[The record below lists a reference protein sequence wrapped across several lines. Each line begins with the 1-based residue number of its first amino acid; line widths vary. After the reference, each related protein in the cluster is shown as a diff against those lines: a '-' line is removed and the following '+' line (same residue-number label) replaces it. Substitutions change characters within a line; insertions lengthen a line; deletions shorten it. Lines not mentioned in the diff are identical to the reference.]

1 MASYAAE
8 PSASPTTSTLT
19 QKFLMVGLRQ
29 SPELEIVEDG
39 DSIAEIQPPS
49 STTQSRELSRQS
61 NHQKLLSQGTRSSAC
76 SKAERGVKESPQ
88 S

>member
-1 MASYAAE
+1 
-8 PSASPTTSTLT
+8 
-19 QKFLMVGLRQ
+19 MVGLRQ

-61 NHQKLLSQGTRSSAC
+61 NHQKLLSQGTSENSLIAQSSAN
-76 SKAERGVKESPQ
+76 SSTLFTSE
-88 S
+88 